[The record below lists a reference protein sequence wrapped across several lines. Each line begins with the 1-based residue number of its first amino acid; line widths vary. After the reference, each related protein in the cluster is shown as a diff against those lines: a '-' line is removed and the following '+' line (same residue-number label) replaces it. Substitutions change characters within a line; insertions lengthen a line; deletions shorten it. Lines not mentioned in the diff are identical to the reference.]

1 LFAAL
6 RGREELSRKDATAQ
20 SKNRFVAL
28 TGSRSSC
35 MTLDRETLDV
45 DVLLVGAGPANLSCA
60 LHLANL
66 IAKHNES
73 ARVTGGKT
81 LDEINISIIEKAREI
96 GAHQLSGAVL
106 DPISLRELIPDF
118 DGTGD
123 PIEAPVA
130 DESVYFLT
138 EKGRIPLPI
147 LPPPLR
153 NHGNYVIS
161 INKLVRW
168 LADKCEAAEIN
179 IFPEFPG
186 SEVLYDDS
194 NRVVGVRTGDKGLDK
209 AGKPKPNFEPGVD
222 IRANVTVL
230 GEGVRGSLTKQL
242 VKRLSLDADSDPQVY
257 SVGVKELWEM
267 PDDRLPAGS
276 VIHTLGWPLD
286 SHTFG
291 GSWVYGMKER
301 LVSIGYVVGL
311 DYRDPRIDP
320 HHEFQRFKTHPMIR
334 KLLEGGKMI
343 RYGAKA
349 MPVGGWYTMPRMSDN
364 GVLITG
370 DSAALL
376 NGERLKGI
384 HLAIKAG
391 ILAAETILE
400 ALVAG
405 DYSREKLSRFDQR
418 VNESYIGRE
427 LYKSRNFHQAFDRG
441 RIAGLVTSGI
451 STLTGGKIPGRIPI
465 KAGHEHLRKLDGGG
479 VPGDLYAGL
488 RYDEQVTFAKLTDVY
503 YSSTEH
509 SEDQPCHLVVA
520 DTNICVEKC
529 TREYGNPCQN
539 FCPANV
545 YEMVEETQDKR
556 RLQINASN
564 CVHCKTCDIMDPY
577 QIIDW
582 VPPEGGG
589 GPDYRKM

>member
-1 LFAAL
+1 
-6 RGREELSRKDATAQ
+6 
-20 SKNRFVAL
+20 
-28 TGSRSSC
+28 
-35 MTLDRETLDV
+35 MTVERETLEV

-60 LHLANL
+60 LHLSEL
-66 IAKHNES
+66 ISRHNDT
-73 ARVTGGKT
+73 AGAAGKKT
-81 LDEINISIIEKAREI
+81 LDEINISIIEKAREV

-106 DPISLRELIPDF
+106 DPVSLRELVPGF
-118 DGTGD
+118 DGTAE
-123 PIEAPVA
+123 PVEAPVG
-130 DESVYFLT
+130 EEHVYFLT

-168 LADKCEAAEIN
+168 LAEKCEAAGVN

-186 SEVLYDDS
+186 AEMLYDES
-194 NRVVGVRTGDKGLDK
+194 NKVIGVRTGDKGVDK
-209 AGKPKPNFEPGVD
+209 SGKPKANFEPGVD
-222 IRANVTVL
+222 ILAKVTVL

-242 VKRLSLDADSDPQVY
+242 VTHLSLDDESDPQVY
-257 SVGVKELWEM
+257 SIGVKELWEM
-267 PDDRLPAGS
+267 PDDRMPAGS

-286 SHTFG
+286 SQTFG

-334 KLLEGGKMI
+334 QLLEGGKMI

-349 MPVGGWYTMPRMSDN
+349 MPVGGWYTLPRMSDA
-364 GVLITG
+364 GVLIAG

-400 ALVAG
+400 ALITG
-405 DYSREKLSRFDQR
+405 DYSGAKLSGFDQR
-418 VNESYIGRE
+418 VKESYIGRE

-441 RIAGLVTSGI
+441 RMTGLIMSGI
-451 STLTGGKIPGRIPI
+451 STMTAGRLPGRIPI
-465 KAGHEHLRKLDGGG
+465 KAGHEHLVKLDRA
-479 VPGDLYAGL
+479 DSSIDRYEGL

-509 SEDQPCHLVVA
+509 DEDQPCHLLVA
-520 DTNICVEKC
+520 DMSICVDQC
-529 TREYGNPCQN
+529 TREFGNPCQN

-545 YEMVEETQDKR
+545 YEMVEEGEDKR

-577 QIIDW
+577 QIITW